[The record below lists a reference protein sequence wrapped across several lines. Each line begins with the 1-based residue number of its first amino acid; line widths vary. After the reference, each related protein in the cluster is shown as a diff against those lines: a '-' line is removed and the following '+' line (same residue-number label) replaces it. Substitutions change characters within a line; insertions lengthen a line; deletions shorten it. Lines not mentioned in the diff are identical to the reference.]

1 MRRITILNVVRRMP
15 SIPWMDTNTLKKGMI
30 RKDSICLKLL
40 DKMVFNMLKTPEN
53 DHLRPPAGDAPPVDA
68 VRELTET
75 VQRVQADFENYRKRS
90 QNEMTLNYLRGK
102 AAALKDMLGIID
114 TLDSAISKE
123 KDATRHALENIRTH
137 MLHILSQSGVKPIHT
152 IGKVFDPFT
161 SECLMQGNDANQG
174 EDIVLEEMQRGY
186 YFHDDV
192 LRPAKVKVNKRREEN
207 ENKMN
212 NDNQS
217 NNTTGGINHE

>member
-1 MRRITILNVVRRMP
+1 
-15 SIPWMDTNTLKKGMI
+15 MI
-30 RKDSICLKLL
+30 GKDSICLKLL
-40 DKMVFNMLKTPEN
+40 DKMVFNMFKTPEKA
-53 DHLRPPAGDAPPVDA
+53 HLPPTEGASPAEEK

-75 VQRVQADFENYRKRS
+75 VQRVQADFENYRKRA
-90 QNEMTLNYLRGK
+90 QNEQTITYLRGK
-102 AAALKDMLGIID
+102 AAALKDMLSIID

-123 KDATRHALENIRTH
+123 KDGTRHALENIRTH

-152 IGKVFDPFT
+152 IGKIFDPFT
-161 SECLMQGNDANQG
+161 SECLMQGNDPTKN
-174 EDIVLEEMQRGY
+174 EDIVLDEMQRGY
-186 YFHDDV
+186 YFHEDV
-192 LRPAKVKVNKRREEN
+192 LRPAKVKVNKRREEEN